1 MDGIFGLS
9 GWKWLFL
16 MEGIPTIIVGFVLY
30 RYLIDRPN
38 MAGWLTSDER
48 DWLQGELDAE
58 EAKVDE
64 NNEKEYSILQAM
76 FHPRVLILA
85 LTYLSLAVGLMGLN
99 LWMPQIVK
107 AFDANGMSNIE
118 VGFIGAIPYLL
129 AALGLIFIGGKATTP
144 GRSKMI
150 MGISFILGG
159 ICLILSTFTSSNL
172 FITMIFIS
180 ICVVGGYVGQPLFWT
195 IPPKFLTGTATAV
208 GFAMIN
214 SIGNLGGFFGPY
226 FIGFVK
232 TATGSFENSLIV
244 LGGCII
250 LCGILSLYAFSKS
263 QNALSLD
270 TIVNKVDNSK
280 QSA

>member
-1 MDGIFGLS
+1 
-9 GWKWLFL
+9 
-16 MEGIPTIIVGFVLY
+16 
-30 RYLIDRPN
+30 
-38 MAGWLTSDER
+38 
-48 DWLQGELDAE
+48 
-58 EAKVDE
+58 
-64 NNEKEYSILQAM
+64 
-76 FHPRVLILA
+76 
-85 LTYLSLAVGLMGLN
+85 
-99 LWMPQIVK
+99 
-107 AFDANGMSNIE
+107 
-118 VGFIGAIPYLL
+118 
-129 AALGLIFIGGKATTP
+129 
-144 GRSKMI
+144 
-150 MGISFILGG
+150 
-159 ICLILSTFTSSNL
+159 
-172 FITMIFIS
+172 MIFIS